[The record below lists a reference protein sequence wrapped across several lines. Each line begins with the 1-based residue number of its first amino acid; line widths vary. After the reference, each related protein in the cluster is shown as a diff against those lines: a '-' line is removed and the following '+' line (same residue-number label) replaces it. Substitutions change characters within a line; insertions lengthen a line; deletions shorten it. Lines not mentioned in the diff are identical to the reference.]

1 MAKLAGAG
9 PGTVNSTGPT
19 PPKSRSVSSRYFQ
32 SLGVKKSAGCPLKIG
47 PGANLR
53 MASPS
58 AQVVVPDVFP
68 VATKSELPS
77 VATPLG
83 PQMPPPR
90 ARVCH
95 APTEEGFASGIPS
108 TQPWYVTQS
117 PQRPP

>member
-19 PPKSRSVSSRYFQ
+19 PPKSRSVSSRYLQ
-32 SLGVKKSAGCPLKIG
+32 SLGRKKSAGCALKTRLG
-47 PGANLR
+47 GNLR

-58 AQVVVPDVFP
+58 PQFAGVDVFP
-68 VATKSELPS
+68 VATKRELPS

-83 PQMPPPR
+83 AQTPPPR

-95 APTEEGFASGIPS
+95 ARTEEGFASGKPS
-108 TQPWYVTQS
+108 THP
-117 PQRPP
+117 